1 MDNIT
6 VVDLGTG
13 GELNSQDINILE
25 GSFSTSLFNP
35 TRDKVE
41 LTVTD
46 LNNELQ
52 ISDPEFFLYSVEN
65 DPSLQNTNEIS
76 TLSVDVQRTLD
87 YYGFDRGILNLKF
100 DFYTPLFFT
109 SENNKFYISEISTDR
124 TEARLD
130 SLTLD
135 DPAVLK
141 SVQDFINQVN
151 SSANI
156 IYFYLNFGGNQLVP
170 AVNLVLDNGSI
181 VVKFYNTLPSQYQ
194 VKNTFF
200 LTQKVAEPMNYQ
212 VTIPDPVVDEQETV
226 FTLKGPNL
234 NLDIKNQVGVT
245 SNYSNAGSL
254 LSTTLTSSFAQLSSL
269 LADKGVEI
277 NVDYTDYGNFVY
289 YSSATQRVLNFYQ
302 KVSLLENYQN
312 ELGRTVLNVT
322 GSTSSSL
329 FVSQSRVIL
338 QNKIDEIKTNFDG
351 YDYYLYYESGSKAWP
366 KTNATQPYTLASTG
380 SAAVTS
386 WIGSSNP
393 ASPNYGGQL
402 YSASLYDELNKDNLL
417 YTIPEY
423 LREDSSNLPY
433 ELFVSMI
440 GQHFDNL
447 WLYSRGVTDRLDS
460 DNRPDFGAPK
470 ALMGDIL
477 RSFGLKVY
485 TNQFSGDDLYASLTG
500 FSISGSGIPSTGSEV
515 INSYITASSFI
526 PANDITVEVYK
537 RLYHN
542 LPYLLKKK
550 GTVEGIRALAN
561 IYGIPDTILRINEFG
576 GKDEIEGTD
585 FDTYQQVYNLA
596 YYTGDGGSIE
606 SSFQT
611 PGWNDN
617 SVPNTVAVRFKLPST
632 SSLLSQPSQSLWDV
646 EAGGQPTLGLV
657 LEYTG
662 TGNTSGTYSG
672 SIAATGS
679 QFTTLKFYADS
690 TTSASVNLPI
700 NNEGWWTAVVSKV
713 GTTWY
718 LYAGSNVYNG
728 YTGAESG
735 FYASSSVAG
744 NDTVYIGG
752 EFIYFPT
759 NTRVQASLGGKT
771 YDPFTGYYQEVKYYG
786 VGISESIARSL
797 ISNPSSIEG
806 NNISSSYTELAARLP
821 LGNELYTGSVSVHP
835 AVSGSGVK
843 QDSFASD
850 SNFTINSG
858 EWVNNEETF
867 FLEEPIAGIKNRVP
881 DKIRLVDPTLVE
893 GNTLSSYVSIQKDN
907 AQTNTYT
914 RDINYVEVSFSPT
927 NEINDD
933 IVAQLGFFNIGEFIG
948 DPRHQ
953 SASSYNDLTPLR
965 EEYFKKYVDNY
976 DYNDYI
982 RILKYFDNTL
992 FKMIQDF
999 APARSSVAA
1008 GVVIKQHL
1016 LERSKYPVPQV
1027 GSTELVYSGSIDVE
1041 TTNGGAGGSV
1051 NAINGLTNDFNV
1063 TQSWVESIITPVG
1076 LVEQTRSSQQEFYN
1090 GEYSGSSTVATTG
1103 DLSAGNPFR
1112 QVDQPSIQYNTV
1124 LYDANT
1130 DSFQTFLAT
1139 NPGSGGCLIFYDRGT
1154 LAEPKQPP
1162 LPA

>member
-35 TRDKVE
+35 RTDKIE
-41 LTVTD
+41 ITITD
-46 LNNELQ
+46 LNGELL
-52 ISDPEFFLYSVEN
+52 ISDPEFNLYSVVN
-65 DPSLQNTNEIS
+65 DPSLQNTDQIS
-76 TLSVDVQRTLD
+76 TVSIDIPKVLD
-87 YYGFDRGILNLKF
+87 FYDFDKGIINLKF
-100 DFYTPLFFT
+100 DFYSPLFFT

-124 TEARLD
+124 TEVRLD

-135 DPAVLK
+135 DPTVLK
-141 SVQDFINQVN
+141 SVQDFIDKIN
-151 SSANI
+151 SSPTI
-156 IYFYLNFGGNQLVP
+156 VYFYLNFGGNELVT
-170 AVNLVLDNGSI
+170 AVNLVIDNGSI
-181 VVKFYNTLPSQYQ
+181 VVKLYQPLPAQYQ

-200 LTQKVAEPMNYQ
+200 LTEKVAEPMNYQ
-212 VTIPDPVVDEQETV
+212 VTIPDTVIDDLDPV

-234 NLDIKNQVGVT
+234 NLDIKNQIGVT
-245 SNYSNAGSL
+245 SNYSNAGNL
-254 LSTTLTSSFAQLSSL
+254 LATTLTSSYSQLSSL
-269 LADKGVEI
+269 LTERGVEV
-277 NVDYTDYGNFVY
+277 NVDYTDFSNFVH
-289 YSSATQRVLNFYQ
+289 YSSARQRVLNFYQ
-302 KVSLLENYQN
+302 KVSLLEDYQN
-312 ELGRTVLNVT
+312 QLGRTVFNVT

-329 FVSQSRVIL
+329 FVSQSRVII
-338 QNKIDEIKTNFDG
+338 QNKINDIKTNFDG
-351 YDYYLYYESGSKAWP
+351 YEYFLYYESGSKAWP
-366 KTNATQPYTLASTG
+366 KTNSTQPYTLASTG
-380 SAAVTS
+380 SAAVIS
-386 WIGSSNP
+386 WVGSSNS
-393 ASPNYGGQL
+393 ASPSYGGQL

-440 GQHFDNL
+440 GQHFDNI
-447 WLYSRGVTDRLDS
+447 WLYSKGVTDKLDS

-500 FSISGSGIPSTGSEV
+500 FSISGSGIPSTGSEK
-515 INSYITASSFI
+515 ITSYITASSFV
-526 PANDITVEVYK
+526 PANDISVEVYK

-576 GKDEIEGTD
+576 GKDEIEGVD

-596 YYTGDGGSIE
+596 YYTGNGGSVQ
-606 SSFQT
+606 SPFVT
-611 PGWNDN
+611 PSWNDIN
-617 SVPNTVAVRFKLPST
+617 VPSTVAVRFSLNST
-632 SSLLSQPSQSLWDV
+632 SSLLTLPSQSIWSV
-646 EAGGQPTLGLV
+646 EQGGNPTLGLV

-662 TGNTSGTYSG
+662 TGNTKGNFSG
-672 SIAATGS
+672 SVAASGS
-679 QFTTLKFYADS
+679 QYATLKFYADS
-690 TTSASVNLPI
+690 TTSASVNLPF
-700 NNEGWWTAVVSKV
+700 NNTEWWTAVVSKV
-713 GTTWY
+713 GDTFY
-718 LYAGSNVYNG
+718 LYAGSNIYNG
-728 YTGAESG
+728 YTGAQAG
-735 FYASSSVAG
+735 FYASSSVNGTEA
-744 NDTVYIGG
+744 TYILG
-752 EFIYFPT
+752 EQIYFPT
-759 NTRVQASLGGKT
+759 NARANITLAGKA
-771 YDPFTGYYQEVKYYG
+771 YRPFTGYYQEIKYYG
-786 VGISESIARSL
+786 VGVSESVARSL
-797 ISNPSSIEG
+797 IANPSSIEG
-806 NNISSSYTELAARLP
+806 NNISGSYTQLAARLP

-843 QDSFASD
+843 QDSFTSD

-867 FLEEPIAGIKNRVP
+867 FLEEPIAGIRNRVP
-881 DKIRLVDPTLVE
+881 DKIRAVTPTLVS

-965 EEYFKKYVDNY
+965 EDYFKKYVDNY

-992 FKMIQDF
+992 FKMIKDF

-1008 GVVIKQHL
+1008 GVVVKQHL

-1027 GSTELVYSGSIDVE
+1027 GSTEHVYSSSIDIE
-1041 TTNGGAGGSV
+1041 TTSGGAGGSV
-1051 NAINGLTNDFNV
+1051 NDLNGLTNIYNV
-1063 TQSWVESIITPVG
+1063 TQSWQET
-1076 LVEQTRSSQQEFYN
+1076 LVTKAGAFTVTRSSQEEFYN
-1090 GEYSGSSTVATTG
+1090 GEYSGSSTIATTG
-1103 DLSAGNPFR
+1103 DLSANNPFR
-1112 QVDQPSIQYNTV
+1112 QVQQPSIDYNTV

-1130 DSFQTFLAT
+1130 FTFQQFLAAS
-1139 NPGSGGCLIFYDRGT
+1139 PGSGGVLVFYDRGT
-1154 LAEPKQPP
+1154 LPSP
-1162 LPA
+1162 LELQTG